1 MYDYL
6 AKKKH
11 PFVDKG
17 TLYIYTCKCIFMHT
31 QSAAVSRAL
40 ALVQKAEKES

>member
-31 QSAAVSRAL
+31 GARPRAAL
-40 ALVQKAEKES
+40 WLW